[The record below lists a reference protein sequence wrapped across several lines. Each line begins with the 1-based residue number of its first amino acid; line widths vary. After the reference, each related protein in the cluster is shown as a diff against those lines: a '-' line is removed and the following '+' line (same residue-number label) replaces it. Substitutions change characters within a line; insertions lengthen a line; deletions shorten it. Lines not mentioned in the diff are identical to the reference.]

1 MANMT
6 TRTIDGVTYWL
17 LNITGANNP
26 SGYAEKLLTASTFV
40 DKSILVSVPSATG
53 TVSATYETLSSAGT
67 SPTSVTSQYFKIT
80 PSATVTTAGW
90 IDDAPSTTA
99 QNYTV
104 QAATFPSSAPTSS
117 NTGIP
122 FISTSGWVNGPS
134 YLEGLDGDGINF
146 SHGSGANID
155 KWTIGLTT
163 SGTLAAKANVNF
175 NNMALV
181 TNGAVVQ
188 GSLAAPTI
196 SSPAS
201 HSQTSGNV
209 TINYQKFY
217 IQTASTSGLTA
228 GFIDASQTGDATTT
242 YYQVRGGVWSPAWT
256 NMQETQTAGTLQMTS
271 SSATLAFN
279 ISTAGWLNTT
289 ESQTFTILAPTT
301 QTGSL
306 ANESHKTSGVTYTA
320 LNAPV
325 LEPDSSSPAQY
336 WLYINEGY
344 YTASKISLGTM
355 VPDAPSTPDAT
366 SNKILSG
373 YEAFDIS
380 GHRIVGSMIDNGT
393 ITVTGT
399 ANQAG
404 TQMSYGVSNF
414 QAGYVSAITPAT
426 VNIYQGDIEE
436 LSFSVTVNDHGDS
449 SIAVYDG
456 MDTNATYL
464 GSVTGSNRVVPNS
477 ETFTCTSGYLC
488 LESYESLTYTGDQQ
502 VGSVTL
508 HYGTT
513 GGVTFVSETQQYFP
527 TIVVYRVTDDG
538 TITAASYN

>member
-1 MANMT
+1 MANMRT
-6 TRTIDGVTYWL
+6 TTIGDTTYWL
-17 LNITGANNP
+17 LDITRANNP

-40 DKSILVSVPSATG
+40 DKSILVSVPSATA
-53 TVSATYETLSSAGT
+53 TVSATYETLNAAGT

-80 PSATVTTAGW
+80 PTATISVAGW
-90 IDDAPSTTA
+90 ISDAPSTTA

-104 QAATFPSSAPTSS
+104 RAATFPSSAPTTSD
-117 NTGIP
+117 TGIP
-122 FISTSGWVNGPS
+122 FVSISGWVDGPT
-134 YLEGLDGDGINF
+134 YLEGLEAGGINF
-146 SHGSGANID
+146 THGNNDIQQ
-155 KWTIGLTT
+155 WTIAINN
-163 SGTLAAKANVNF
+163 SGTLGSKTNVSF
-175 NNMALV
+175 NNTALV

-196 SSPAS
+196 SI
-201 HSQTSGNV
+201 TNVSGNV
-209 TINYQKFY
+209 I
-217 IQTASTSGLTA
+217 TAQQFTLTATSQSGNA
-228 GFIDASQTGDATTT
+228 GFIDAAASGSPTTRT
-242 YYQVRGGVWSPAWT
+242 YAVQLAEMDYVMT
-256 NMQETQTAGTLQMTS
+256 NLTETTTAGTYQMNTDT
-271 SSATLAFN
+271 ATIFAD
-279 ISTAGWLNTT
+279 ISKAGWVGTDQDLP
-289 ESQTFTILAPTT
+289 TITIKAPTV

-320 LNAPV
+320 LNAPI
-325 LEPDSSSPAQY
+325 LEADSSSPAQY

-380 GHRIVGSMIDNGT
+380 GHRIVGSMLNKGKAVITGSASNGNM
-393 ITVTGT
+393 IYSISGFQEGYYNDQQT
-399 ANQAG
+399 A
-404 TQMSYGVSNF
+404 SVL
-414 QAGYVSAITPAT
+414 
-426 VNIYQGDIEE
+426 IYDGEIEE
-436 LSFSVTVNDHGDS
+436 ISFSVTVKDHGDS

-456 MDTNATYL
+456 MDTSATLL
-464 GSVTGSNRVVPNS
+464 GSVIGSNSVTPNS

-513 GGVTFVSETQQYFP
+513 GGVTFLSETQDYFP